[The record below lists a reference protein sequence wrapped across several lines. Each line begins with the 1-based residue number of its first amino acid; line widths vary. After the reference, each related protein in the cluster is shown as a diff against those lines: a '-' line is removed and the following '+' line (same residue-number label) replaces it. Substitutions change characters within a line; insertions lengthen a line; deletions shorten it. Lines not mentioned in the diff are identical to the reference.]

1 MEQKVTTFYRFSE
14 FPEHKSW
21 KPILEKLGEKEE
33 ICGTIILA
41 KEGINATIAGQADGL
56 DRFINYISS
65 DSRFAGLPL
74 RSMVTPRP
82 TFYRLRV
89 IVRPE
94 IVTLGDPSI
103 LPSNGSGKYIEP
115 EDWNEVISDP
125 EIEVI
130 DVRNDYEV
138 EIGTFEGAVNPQT
151 QTFGQWAD
159 FVDQRWGNERK
170 KKVAMFCTGGIR
182 CEKASA
188 HLVQNGFEE
197 VYHLKGG
204 ILNYL
209 EKINPQ
215 QSKWTGECFVFDHRV
230 SVVHG
235 LIDGQTELCF
245 SCRWPLGEEDYESPD
260 FEQGVSCPRCSSK
273 LSSERRES
281 LRERHRQMQ
290 LAKERKTKHIGKKM
304 PKPGKK
310 TGSSCTAEEAG
321 L

>member
-115 EDWNEVISDP
+115 EDWNEVISDNEN
-125 EIEVI
+125 EIL
-130 DVRNDYEV
+130 Y
-138 EIGTFEGAVNPQT
+138 T
-151 QTFGQWAD
+151 
-159 FVDQRWGNERK
+159 
-170 KKVAMFCTGGIR
+170 
-182 CEKASA
+182 
-188 HLVQNGFEE
+188 
-197 VYHLKGG
+197 
-204 ILNYL
+204 
-209 EKINPQ
+209 
-215 QSKWTGECFVFDHRV
+215 
-230 SVVHG
+230 
-235 LIDGQTELCF
+235 
-245 SCRWPLGEEDYESPD
+245 
-260 FEQGVSCPRCSSK
+260 
-273 LSSERRES
+273 
-281 LRERHRQMQ
+281 
-290 LAKERKTKHIGKKM
+290 
-304 PKPGKK
+304 
-310 TGSSCTAEEAG
+310 
-321 L
+321 